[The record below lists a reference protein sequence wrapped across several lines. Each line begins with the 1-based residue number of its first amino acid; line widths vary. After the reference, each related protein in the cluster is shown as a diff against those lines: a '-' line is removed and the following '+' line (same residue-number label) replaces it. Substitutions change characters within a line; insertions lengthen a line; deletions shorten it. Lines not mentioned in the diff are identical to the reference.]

1 MRDTF
6 VVFMHNDL
14 TTSAAAVS
22 YFTMLAIFPTLV
34 LLLALG
40 NRLLEPEV
48 VEKYLIREVIER
60 FSGAHGF
67 VRRNLESIENVSPG
81 ILASCVVAVLWA
93 MSWMFTVIE
102 KALNRVWATEP
113 RPFWKGRG
121 VNFAM
126 MALVSGLLGAS
137 ALFTSATSGLRAL
150 TDSLP
155 LGSLPLAEGIA
166 DYAWNGVFILG
177 SLSVTVVLFMLLFKW
192 LPNTRVP
199 VREALPGAILA
210 GALWEAAKYGFAY
223 LLPFFHYELLYGS
236 IGAAIAVLTWVYLS
250 STIMLF
256 GAQFTALLH
265 RDHLVEDRRRHD
277 SAAGVA

>member
-1 MRDTF
+1 
-6 VVFMHNDL
+6 MHNDL

-34 LLLALG
+34 LVLALG
-40 NRLLEPEV
+40 NRLLEPQV
-48 VEKYLIREVIER
+48 LEKYLISEVLER

-67 VRRNLESIENVSPG
+67 VRRNLESIGNVSPG
-81 ILASCVVAVLWA
+81 ILASCFIAVVWA

-113 RPFWKGRG
+113 RSFWRGRG

-137 ALFTSATSGLRAL
+137 ALFTSVASALQAATE
-150 TDSLP
+150 TLP
-155 LGSLPLAEGIA
+155 LGALPLAQRVANYGW
-166 DYAWNGVFILG
+166 YGVFILG
-177 SLSVTVVLFMLLFKW
+177 SLSVTVVLFAMLFKW

-199 VREALPGAILA
+199 IREALPGAVLA
-210 GALWEAAKYGFAY
+210 GVLWEAAKYGFAY

-265 RDHLVEDRRRHD
+265 RDHLLEDRHRKSVD
-277 SAAGVA
+277 IGD